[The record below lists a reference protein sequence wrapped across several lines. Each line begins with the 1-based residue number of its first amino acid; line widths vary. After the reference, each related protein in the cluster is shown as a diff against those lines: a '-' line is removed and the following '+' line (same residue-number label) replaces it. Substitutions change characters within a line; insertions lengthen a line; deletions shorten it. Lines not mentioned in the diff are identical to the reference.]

1 MQFIFYRINTKHLQA
16 MVQMHSYLIT
26 NAKSELRFL
35 DDKITSED
43 LDVTFNQMALAMN
56 NGNDLFDNNDNE
68 ESNHDYNFED
78 YMFNDINEITNLEG
92 INSNDL
98 NITEFID
105 LSSNL
110 FTDDIINQD
119 YEEES
124 VINHGDVNFD
134 ELISSFDLI

>member
-1 MQFIFYRINTKHLQA
+1 MI
-16 MVQMHSYLIT
+16 QMHSYLIT

-56 NGNDLFDNNDNE
+56 NGNDLFDDNDNE

-92 INSNDL
+92 INSNNL
-98 NITEFID
+98 NITEFIN

-110 FTDDIINQD
+110 FTDDIR
-119 YEEES
+119 
-124 VINHGDVNFD
+124 
-134 ELISSFDLI
+134 L

>member
-1 MQFIFYRINTKHLQA
+1 

-56 NGNDLFDNNDNE
+56 NGNDLFDDNDNE

-124 VINHGDVNFD
+124 VINHRDVNFDID

>member
-1 MQFIFYRINTKHLQA
+1 
-16 MVQMHSYLIT
+16 
-26 NAKSELRFL
+26 
-35 DDKITSED
+35 
-43 LDVTFNQMALAMN
+43 MALAMN
-56 NGNDLFDNNDNE
+56 NGNDLFDDNDNE

-92 INSNDL
+92 INSNNL

-124 VINHGDVNFD
+124 VINHGDVKFDVD

>member
-1 MQFIFYRINTKHLQA
+1 
-16 MVQMHSYLIT
+16 MHSYLII

-43 LDVTFNQMALAMN
+43 LNVTFNQMALAMN
-56 NGNDLFDNNDNE
+56 NGNDLFDDNDNE

-110 FTDDIINQD
+110 FTDDIIN
-119 YEEES
+119 
-124 VINHGDVNFD
+124 
-134 ELISSFDLI
+134 

>member
-1 MQFIFYRINTKHLQA
+1 

-56 NGNDLFDNNDNE
+56 NGNDLFDDNDNE

-110 FTDDIINQD
+110 FTDDIIN
-119 YEEES
+119 
-124 VINHGDVNFD
+124 
-134 ELISSFDLI
+134 

>member
-1 MQFIFYRINTKHLQA
+1 MI
-16 MVQMHSYLIT
+16 QMHSYLIT

-56 NGNDLFDNNDNE
+56 NGNDLFDDNDNE

-124 VINHGDVNFD
+124 VINHRDVNFDVD

>member
-1 MQFIFYRINTKHLQA
+1 MI
-16 MVQMHSYLIT
+16 QMHSYLIT

-56 NGNDLFDNNDNE
+56 NGNDLFDDNDNE

-92 INSNDL
+92 INSNNL

-124 VINHGDVNFD
+124 VINHGDVKFDVD

>member
-1 MQFIFYRINTKHLQA
+1 MI
-16 MVQMHSYLIT
+16 QMHSYLIT

-43 LDVTFNQMALAMN
+43 LDITFNQMALAMN
-56 NGNDLFDNNDNE
+56 NGNDLFDDNDNE

-92 INSNDL
+92 INSNNL

-124 VINHGDVNFD
+124 VINHGDVKFDVD